1 MNKIKVSFFIL
12 FCLFFALP
20 LICGQTVSEPRL
32 RLLTINTWSG
42 LDYQGFFKFG
52 EYESG
57 KRREERFAALV
68 KQVKK
73 LDPDVVF
80 VQEANFAGR
89 YARRLA
95 ATLGFTEIHQVLN
108 GGIKFGPFGI
118 PVNFKEGMAIL
129 ARPTLRLGRH
139 DVWKLS
145 GPFGLY
151 GDFITFNF
159 DEAVFSLVGKIIVK
173 DTPFYLVNVHLAA
186 SPPNDE
192 DFLRKLRERPEGQ
205 EMTEEQF
212 DLAVAVTK
220 ERNQRREKEIQRLL
234 KGLKSLPEDAPVIIA
249 GDFNAEMNSSEIQT
263 FISSGDVLDT
273 LTAVQDRDI
282 AGSRECRFTW
292 DAGLNE
298 NIAYAS
304 RPTNASGR
312 KLQGYDLFNAL
323 GATIPRRIDYIFLNN
338 DFQSENVLASSLAI
352 NSKESGLHASDHFGV
367 FADVDLGS
375 VCQTSPQEPPT
386 VGRLAKFTKEF
397 LPILMY
403 DTDIG
408 FGYGLKAF
416 LLSPFHRSESFDF
429 VLFNSTKG
437 ERWYKFVFSW
447 PDFERRQGKIY
458 PLAVDFIVDYD
469 KMIKNNFFGVGNGS
483 RFEDRF
489 QYTREPLVISL
500 GLSRGFTM
508 ETVGQ
513 IGLKYATIKNALL
526 KDQSGLSQIPPA
538 LDLGRASYVSIF
550 GNFRYDSRDSFIHP
564 SEGVV
569 LQAEAEYALK
579 TGWTNVHWTRL
590 AAWFQAYRVLF
601 YPKTIFAL
609 RLGGQSRFGENFPVQ
624 ILLPLGGN
632 STLRGS
638 PQDRFLDK
646 SHLLLNA
653 EIRFPI
659 FWRFGGILGLDAGK
673 VWPSLGD
680 VNFRGWFTNPT
691 VGLRFYMKTFVV
703 RLDIGLGKESTG
715 FYFNFGHLF

>member
-1 MNKIKVSFFIL
+1 M
-12 FCLFFALP
+12 
-20 LICGQTVSEPRL
+20 SEPRL
-32 RLLTINTWSG
+32 RLLTINAWSG

-73 LDPDVVF
+73 LDPDVIF

-89 YARRLA
+89 YAQRLA
-95 ATLGFTEIHQVLN
+95 STLGFTEIHQVLN
-108 GGIKFGPFGI
+108 GGIKFGPLGI
-118 PVNFKEGMAIL
+118 PVNFKEGIGIL
-129 ARPTLRLGRH
+129 ARPTLRLRRH

-151 GDFITFNF
+151 GDFVTVNF
-159 DEAVFSLVGKIIVK
+159 DEAVFSLVGKIIV
-173 DTPFYLVNVHLAA
+173 DDMPLYLVNVHLVA
-186 SPPNDE
+186 SPPDNE
-192 DFLRKLRERPEGQ
+192 DLLCKLRERPEGQ
-205 EMTEEQF
+205 EMTIEQF
-212 DLAVAVTK
+212 EQAVAVTK
-220 ERNQRREKEIQRLL
+220 ERNRRRENEIQRLL
-234 KGLKSLPEDAPVIIA
+234 KGIKSLPEDAPVIIA
-249 GDFNAEMNSSEIQT
+249 GDFNAEMDSPEIQA
-263 FISSGDVLDT
+263 FISSGGVLDT
-273 LTAVQDRDI
+273 LAVVHDRGI
-282 AGSRECRFTW
+282 AGSLESRFTW
-292 DAGLNE
+292 DSGLNE
-298 NIAYAS
+298 NTAFAS

-312 KLQGYDLFNAL
+312 KLKGYDLLNAL
-323 GATIPRRIDYIFLNN
+323 EATIPRRIDYIFLNEVFRPE
-338 DFQSENVLASSLAI
+338 DVLRSALTI
-352 NSKESGLHASDHFGV
+352 DSKESGLLASDHFGV

-375 VCQTSPQEPPT
+375 VCRTSPKEPRT

-416 LLSPFHRSESFDF
+416 LLSPSHRSESFDF
-429 VLFNSTKG
+429 ILFNSTKG

-447 PDFERRQGKIY
+447 PDFERRQGKVY
-458 PLAVDFIVDYD
+458 PLAADFMVDHD

-489 QYTREPLVISL
+489 QYTREPLIISL
-500 GLSRGFTM
+500 GLSRGFTT

-513 IGLKYATIKNALL
+513 IGLKYATIKNTLL
-526 KDQSGLSQIPPA
+526 KDQNGLTQIPPS
-538 LDLGRASYVSIF
+538 LDLGRATYISVF

-569 LQAEAEYALK
+569 LQAEAELAPK
-579 TGWTNVHWTRL
+579 IEWTNVHWTRL
-590 AAWFQAYRVLF
+590 AAWFQSYTVLF
-601 YPKTIFAL
+601 YPKTIFAF
-609 RLGGQSRFGENFPVQ
+609 RLGAQSILGENLPVQ
-624 ILLPLGGN
+624 LLLPLGGN

-659 FWRFGGILGLDAGK
+659 FWRFGGILGLDTGK

-680 VNFRGWFTNPT
+680 MNFRGWITNPT
-691 VGLRFYMKTFVV
+691 IGLRFYMKTFVV

-715 FYFNFGHLF
+715 FYFNFGQLF

>member
-1 MNKIKVSFFIL
+1 MKYTKVLFFIL
-12 FCLFFALP
+12 LCLFFALP
-20 LICGQTVSEPRL
+20 LISGQTMSAPRL

-52 EYESG
+52 EYESD

-68 KQVKK
+68 EQVKK
-73 LDPDVVF
+73 LDPDVIF
-80 VQEANFAGR
+80 AQEANFAGR

-95 ATLGFTEIHQVLN
+95 RALGFTEIHQVLN
-108 GGIKFGPFGI
+108 GGIKFGPVGL

-151 GDFITFNF
+151 GDFVTVHF
-159 DEAVFSLVGKIIVK
+159 DEAVFSLVGKITVN
-173 DTPFYLVNVHLAA
+173 DTPLYLVNVHLAA
-186 SPPNDE
+186 SPPND
-192 DFLRKLRERPEGQ
+192 DDLLRKLRERPEAL
-205 EMTEEQF
+205 EMTVEQF
-212 DLAVAVTK
+212 EQALAVTK
-220 ERNQRREKEIQRLL
+220 ERNQRRGKEIQRLL
-234 KGLKSLPEDAPVIIA
+234 NDLKSLPQGAPVIVA
-249 GDFNAEMNSSEIQT
+249 GDFNAEMNSPEIQT
-263 FISSGDVLDT
+263 FISSGGVLDA
-273 LTAVQDRDI
+273 LTAAQERNI
-282 AGSRECRFTW
+282 AGSRESRFTW
-292 DAGLNE
+292 DSGLNE
-298 NIAYAS
+298 NIAYSS
-304 RPTNASGR
+304 RPANASGR
-312 KLQGYDLFNAL
+312 KLQGYDLLNAL
-323 GATIPRRIDYIFLNN
+323 DTTISRRIDYIFLNKN
-338 DFQSENVLASSLAI
+338 FRQEDVLASSLAI
-352 NSKESGLHASDHFGV
+352 HSKESGLQASDHFGV

-386 VGRLAKFTKEF
+386 VGRLTKFTKEF
-397 LPILMY
+397 LPLFMY

-429 VLFNSTKG
+429 ILFNSTKG

-447 PDFERRQGKIY
+447 PDFETRQGKIY
-458 PLAVDFIVDYD
+458 PLAVDFTVDYD

-483 RFEDRF
+483 RFEDRI

-500 GLSRGFTM
+500 VLSRGFTM
-508 ETVGQ
+508 KTVGQ
-513 IGLKYATIKNALL
+513 IGLKYGTIKNALL
-526 KDQSGLSQIPPA
+526 KDQNGLPQIPPA
-538 LDLGRASYVSIF
+538 LDLGRASYVSIY
-550 GNFRYDSRDSFIHP
+550 GNFRYDSRDSYIHP
-564 SEGVV
+564 SEGIV
-569 LQAEAEYALK
+569 LQAEAEYAPK
-579 TGWTNVHWTRL
+579 TGWTNVPWGRL
-590 AAWFQAYRVLF
+590 AAWFQSYTVLF

-609 RLGGQSRFGENFPVQ
+609 RLGGQSLFGENLPVQ
-624 ILLPLGGN
+624 FLLPLGGN

-659 FWRFGGILGLDAGK
+659 FWRFGGVLGLDTGK

-680 VNFRGWFTNPT
+680 MNIRGWITNPT
-691 VGLRFYMKTFVV
+691 VGLRLYMKTFVV
-703 RLDIGLGKESTG
+703 RMDIGLGKESTG